1 MRTKLACAAAAL
13 TLTGLGAPAPARATP
28 NFPPEIHNHLG
39 LSYTP
44 QCAICHANG
53 VTGLGTVT
61 TPFGQSMRA
70 AGLVANDTTSLDNAL
85 DTLGAEHV
93 SSVGDCVPDI
103 EKLKEDLD
111 PNVAAPDAGTCDA
124 GTVTRPGGASNG
136 ELPRYGC
143 GAQIAPG
150 APARTGGVIGGC
162 LALLVGLLRRRRP
175 VTSSA
180 AGAP

>member
-1 MRTKLACAAAAL
+1 MRTKLACAAAVL
-13 TLTGLGAPAPARATP
+13 TLAVLAAPARATP

-61 TPFGQSMRA
+61 TPFGQSMRG

-85 DTLGAEHV
+85 DTLAAEHV

-103 EKLKEDLD
+103 EKLKEGLD

-124 GTVTRPGGASNG
+124 GTVTRPGGAAHG

-150 APARTGGVIGGC
+150 APAGASGAIGGC
-162 LALLVGLLRRRRP
+162 LALLAGLLRRRRS